1 MMKKIAI
8 SVLFLVF
15 GLIFSGCLGKELPTI
30 QHYELSLDS
39 NFSKT
44 TNSATKN
51 VRNPQ
56 EILYLGT
63 DASLKITSKKIA
75 YKTNANTIEYFVKNE
90 WIEPLPLMV
99 DSLMLKATKQMGF
112 SLASEKK
119 NGIPTLSLNLLDF
132 YYDQKHEIVMLNL
145 LVKQNHTSFLLN
157 QEVKVQ
163 SGGFHAIILAMNQA
177 INAALLES
185 LTLLKNSK

>member
-1 MMKKIAI
+1 MKKTAI

-39 NFSKT
+39 NFGKA

-63 DASLKITSKKIA
+63 DASLKIASKKIA

-99 DSLMLKATKQMGF
+99 DSLMLKAAKQIGF

-132 YYDQKHEIVMLNL
+132 YYDQKREIVVLNL

-185 LTLLKNSK
+185 LTSLKNSK

>member
-1 MMKKIAI
+1 MVKKIAI
-8 SVLFLVF
+8 SILFLAFGLVF
-15 GLIFSGCLGKELPTI
+15 GGCLGKELPTI

-39 NFSKT
+39 NFGEA

-51 VRNPQ
+51 MRNPQ

-63 DASLKITSKKIA
+63 DASLKIAGKKIA

-99 DSLMLKATKQMGF
+99 DSLMLKAAKQMGF
-112 SLASEKK
+112 SLASQKK
-119 NGIPTLSLNLLDF
+119 NGIPTLRLNLLDF
-132 YYDQKHEIVMLNL
+132 YYDQKREIVVLNL

-163 SGGFHAIILAMNQA
+163 SGGFSAIILAMNQA

-185 LTLLKNSK
+185 LTALKNSK